1 MINQNVGTEWI
12 EIKKDIKTTLDK
24 AKYVL
29 TDYRKKLERRSID
42 EKEWQAA
49 LKDFR
54 DKITQVNKKVSSY
67 NLSVPVLRMQIME
80 YKADRLLE
88 QLQSQW
94 EVDRKTWK
102 KSWLLVSVAKQS
114 AKDAPF
120 TSERPVSRIPE
131 FIVKTTSNE

>member
-1 MINQNVGTEWI
+1 MDEEEIQHLPGFGKPLKPKPYDNPFIDSVSYKLNEIMINQNVGTEWI

-102 KSWLLVSVAKQS
+102 KS
-114 AKDAPF
+114 
-120 TSERPVSRIPE
+120 
-131 FIVKTTSNE
+131 